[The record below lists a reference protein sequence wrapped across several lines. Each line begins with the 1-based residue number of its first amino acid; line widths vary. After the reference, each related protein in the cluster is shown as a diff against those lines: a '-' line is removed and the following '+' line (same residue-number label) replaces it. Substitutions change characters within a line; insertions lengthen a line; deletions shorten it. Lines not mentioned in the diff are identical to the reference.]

1 MRAQAGAGHL
11 WLVTRPE
18 PQGRCPGVAHL
29 LTSHLP
35 SFSFLLHLPSSP
47 SCFSFLITSCAGIY
61 FSIGRDSPCFTSP
74 APEVMSELALLGD
87 NTLFLGF
94 YSVISWAWFLRWN
107 PCLYPS
113 LGRAFCN
120 GLGIGKWEPP
130 RTLEERLSGWPGFLD
145 GREGKAPTS

>member
-1 MRAQAGAGHL
+1 MTPLAGDQARTSGL
-11 WLVTRPE
+11 LSRYSSP
-18 PQGRCPGVAHL
+18 AHL
-29 LTSHLP
+29 SPDLLSLFFFTSP
-35 SFSFLLHLPSSP
+35 PALLAFP
-47 SCFSFLITSCAGIY
+47 FLITSCAGIY

-74 APEVMSELALLGD
+74 APEVMSELALQGD
-87 NTLFLGF
+87 NTFFLGF

-113 LGRAFCN
+113 LGRAFCC